1 MSGKNQ
7 KSRSAGNQEGVVN
20 RKMKS
25 AANGRCMVEQK
36 PHEILLPLETATRL
50 ALVAAGIGHGL
61 APDARGSVG
70 QPARHGARP
79 GGRAGTRARA
89 GGRAEH
95 DARVPGR
102 APRPGR
108 PRRAEAPAHGLA
120 CTSKKRNIPRQPR
133 PGLGGGLG
141 LRSSRAGARP
151 GMWWPAAW
159 WC

>member
-50 ALVAAGIGHGL
+50 ALVAAGIGLGL
-61 APDARGSVG
+61 ARRAAARGPVA
-70 QPARHGARP
+70 ARARAR
-79 GGRAGTRARA
+79 GRA

-120 CTSKKRNIPRQPR
+120 CTSKKGTFLGSRDPVSAAASGSPR
-133 PGLGGGLG
+133 PGV
-141 LRSSRAGARP
+141 RP
-151 GMWWPAAW
+151 GMWWPAGAW
-159 WC
+159 W